1 MENQISFTHRK
12 WLKLHFGL
20 ATGTFTIAFPFSKR
34 SADALLRVI
43 SITFFLSLLCTIG
56 FAQNRRID
64 SLKHELV
71 VAKQDTNRVLV
82 MAQLCNFYRSVNP
95 DSAQFYAQRALAL
108 ARKINF
114 PKGMVRALTNWG
126 RVINDSGN
134 LPKALQMQFEALQIA
149 EENGLT
155 AETGWPLNRIG
166 SIYATL
172 RDSAK
177 AKVYRQRAMKV
188 FTASHDVNSI
198 LVILNNMGVEY
209 TETNQLDSALYY
221 FQQVYTTRMK
231 GNLQAIELNYLGF
244 GNAYLKKKKYPLAL
258 DYFRKAN
265 QVCVKTNNHREGGGA
280 NCRIAQIYQ
289 KLNQP
294 DSSIYYAKK
303 GLAEAQLISYK
314 QGILESGLL
323 LSELYESIDTKES
336 FRYYKLAVEARESL
350 FGAGNMQA
358 IQTMI
363 ADDETRRKEV
373 EDAKIEYQNQLKQ
386 YALLAGLGMV
396 VLIALLLYRN
406 NLREKKAKNLLR
418 EQKEK
423 VETTLSQLKST
434 QAQLIQKEKLASLGE
449 LTAGIAHEIQN
460 PLNFVNNFSEVS
472 EELVEELEEEQ
483 QKTKRDP
490 ELEADL
496 LGDLKQNLQKINHHG
511 KRASS
516 IVKGMLE
523 HSRTGTGER
532 QLADINQLAD
542 EYLRLSYHGLRAKY
556 SRFNSDYELI
566 TDEHLPNIEV
576 VPQEIG
582 RVLLNLIN
590 NAFYA
595 VNERAKQA
603 ETDYQPKVTIL
614 TKTNDNQIEIRVQ
627 DNGNGI
633 PDSIKSKIF
642 QPFFTT
648 KPTGEGTGLGLSL
661 AYDIVTKG
669 HGGTLEVETKE
680 GVGTTFIVKLPIQS
694 N

>member
-1 MENQISFTHRK
+1 MK
-12 WLKLHFGL
+12 VL
-20 ATGTFTIAFPFSKR
+20 TFT
-34 SADALLRVI
+34 LLFTLFGSV
-43 SITFFLSLLCTIG
+43 G
-56 FAQNRRID
+56 FGQNRQID
-64 SLKHELV
+64 SLKRELS
-71 VAKQDTNRVLV
+71 VAKQDTGRVLI
-82 MAQLCNFYRSVNP
+82 MAQLCNAYRSVNP
-95 DSAQFYAQRALAL
+95 DSAQLYGQKALEL
-108 ARKINF
+108 ARTINF
-114 PKGMVRALTNWG
+114 PKGMIRTLTNWG

-166 SIYATL
+166 TIYGSQGL
-172 RDSAK
+172 GDRAK
-177 AKVYRQRAMKV
+177 ALHYRQRALKV
-188 FTASHDVNSI
+188 FEMSHDIESI
-198 LVILNNMGVEY
+198 ATIQNNIGMVY
-209 TETNQLDSALYY
+209 NDMNQLDSALYY
-221 FQQVYTTRMK
+221 LQQVYSTLNQ
-231 GNLQAIELNYLGF
+231 GNLGGMELNYLGF
-244 GNAYLKKKKYPLAL
+244 GDLYVKKTNYPLAL
-258 DYFRKAN
+258 NYYKNAIALSIKN
-265 QVCVKTNNHREGGGA
+265 NNHREGAIA
-280 NCRIAQIYQ
+280 NNSIALVFQ

-294 DSSIYYAKK
+294 DSSIHYAKK
-303 GLAEAQLISYK
+303 GLAEAQLVSYK
-314 QGILESGLL
+314 MGILESGLL
-323 LSELYESIDTKES
+323 LSKLYESTDTKEA
-336 FRYYKLAVEARESL
+336 FRYYKVAVEAKENL
-350 FGAGNMQA
+350 YGAGNMQA

-363 ADDETRRKEV
+363 ADDETRRKEI
-373 EDAKIEYQNQLKQ
+373 ENTKIEYQNQLKQ

-460 PLNFVNNFSEVS
+460 PLNFVNNFSELS
-472 EELVEELEEEQ
+472 IELAQELKEEIEKSPLTPDGGILIKDKEYIEEIV
-483 QKTKRDP
+483 
-490 ELEADL
+490 
-496 LGDLKQNLQKINHHG
+496 GDLTQNQEKINLHG

-532 QLADINQLAD
+532 QLTDINQLAD
-542 EYLRLSYHGLRAKY
+542 EYLRLSYHGLRAKD
-556 SRFNSDYELI
+556 SQFNSDYELMA
-566 TDEHLPNIEV
+566 DENSPKIEV

-603 ETDYQPKVTIL
+603 ETGYQPKVTVT

-627 DNGNGI
+627 DNGTGI
-633 PDSIKSKIF
+633 PESVKSKIF

-669 HGGTLEVETKE
+669 HGGTLAVESAE
-680 GVGTTFIVKLPIQS
+680 GKGTTFIVKLPTI
-694 N
+694 NN